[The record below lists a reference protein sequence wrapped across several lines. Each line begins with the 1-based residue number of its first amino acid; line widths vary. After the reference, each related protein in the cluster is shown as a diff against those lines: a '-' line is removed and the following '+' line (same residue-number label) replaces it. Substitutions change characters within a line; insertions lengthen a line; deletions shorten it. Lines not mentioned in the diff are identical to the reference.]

1 MTVVP
6 VGFCDN
12 GEVIVRSL
20 GLKFERDCGQ
30 ECHFPLLRGRSTVIV
45 FRAGGFRATRY
56 CRFFENSEIS
66 ALLEFALEDGSR
78 LCQNFKKI
86 VGYLERSLK
95 GNNGISAPLSQFYLF
110 FCFC

>member
-1 MTVVP
+1 MP

-66 ALLEFALEDGSR
+66 ALLEFALEVGGNCEFAIYRCISFVFLVLDRTGPASAR
-78 LCQNFKKI
+78 ISKK
-86 VGYLERSLK
+86 
-95 GNNGISAPLSQFYLF
+95 
-110 FCFC
+110 